1 MQTKTKGNQDVCTQK
16 LTASSLKLDKLH
28 SNNKLNSHMKVNVEV
43 LLKTL
48 HCRKIWNMSSFL
60 KVLSKSLQS
69 TVMESSIHKQKISG
83 SPV

>member
-28 SNNKLNSHMKVNVEV
+28 SKNKLNSHVMVNVEA

-60 KVLSKSLQS
+60 KVVSKSLQI
-69 TVMESSIHKQKISG
+69 VESSIQKQKISG